1 VTAFAAILETER
13 AALRATAK
21 RFTGNVHDT
30 DDLVQETMLR
40 AWAGRDRFDGR
51 FPSAW
56 LHAIQRNVF
65 LTTRARSFRAPV
77 TGLDVGLSAA
87 IDFKLA
93 RHEGPETIDAA
104 LDTLDDELRR
114 AVLACP
120 LVYREPLLLAAL
132 LEMNVKEIAAALSVP
147 EGTVSSRMYR
157 ARAFIATRLSRAGST
172 APSP

>member
-87 IDFKLA
+87 IA

-104 LDTLDDELRR
+104 LDTRDDELRR